1 MKVLVFGGAGFIGC
15 VLVEKLL
22 ELEYEVYVVDNFR
35 KGIDS
40 VIQYQPNNNLYIE
53 YGDIRDINSI
63 ETHVLNKHPDFVVLL
78 SGIVGLDDCN
88 NNPVET
94 FDVNVTGWENVAK
107 ICDGIP
113 VIGVSTGSVYGK
125 VENGVCTE
133 KTPVNP
139 CSIYGETKLAGE
151 KPILDID
158 GVILRYATAGGISN
172 NMRLNLI
179 TNMLTY
185 EAIVNK
191 HLEIYQGD
199 AKRTFI
205 DIRDF
210 ANSIIFSMDNYQK
223 MKGQI
228 YNIGDEKNNWSKKEL
243 VEYIKT
249 RTGCTVNYH
258 ENNTDPDQR
267 DYFCN
272 YQKINKLNFKCEY
285 SVPDIVDSLLSYFNS
300 KVCS

>member
-40 VIQYQPNNNLYIE
+40 IIGYQPNNNLYIE
-53 YGDIRDINSI
+53 YGDIRDINSV
-63 ETHVLNKHPDFVVLL
+63 ETHVLNKRPDFIVLL

-88 NNPVET
+88 NNPKET
-94 FDVNVTGWENVAK
+94 QDVNVNGWQNVAK

-125 VENGVCTE
+125 IENGICTE
-133 KTPVNP
+133 ETPVNP

-172 NMRLNLI
+172 NMRFNLLP
-179 TNMLTY
+179 NELT
-185 EAIVNK
+185 K
-191 HLEIYQGD
+191 D
-199 AKRTFI
+199 AWMKGVLSIFQPDVKRTFI

-210 ANSIIFSMDNYQK
+210 ANSIIFSMENYKK
-223 MKGQI
+223 MKGQV
-228 YNIGDEKNNWSKKEL
+228 YNVGDEDNNWTKRQL
-243 VEYIKT
+243 VECIKE
-249 RTGCTVNYH
+249 RTGCLVTYN
-258 ENNTDPDQR
+258 ESGEDADKR
-267 DYFCN
+267 DYFCK
-272 YQKINKLNFKCEY
+272 YDKIKNLGFKCEY
-285 SVPDIVDSLLSYFNS
+285 SVKDIVDSLLKYFKNFN
-300 KVCS
+300 